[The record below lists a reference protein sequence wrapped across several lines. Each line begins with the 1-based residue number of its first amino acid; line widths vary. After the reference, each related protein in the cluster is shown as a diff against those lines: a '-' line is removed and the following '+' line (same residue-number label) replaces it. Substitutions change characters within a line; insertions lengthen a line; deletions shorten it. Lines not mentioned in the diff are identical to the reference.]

1 MVQENFTIKISS
13 FWQTRQQW
21 ITTGA
26 LAAILAVGAFLR
38 FYHLGQAEAGV
49 NTYYAAAVKSML
61 LSWHNFFFV
70 AFEPGG
76 TLSLDKPPL
85 GFWIETLSARL
96 FGFSGFA
103 LALPNAL
110 AGVLSIFVIY
120 KIIRRPFGPWAGL
133 ASAAALAVMPVAIA
147 TERNNTIDGMLAFV
161 LLLAAWAFLQSV
173 YTGKARWLFLG
184 VLLVGLGFNIKM
196 LQAFLPLP
204 AFYVLY
210 FFGTKGQWLKK
221 ASYLAAATVLL
232 LAVSFSWA
240 MAVDLTP
247 ASNRPYVDSSS
258 HNSVME
264 LIFGWNGL
272 SRLTMFGGPG
282 GMPFGGQRFGGSNG
296 SNASAGIPP
305 GSPQGQGFPPFAG
318 NTSILQP
325 PAGFIPGSPGASGMP
340 FGGQQFGGPNGLNM
354 SGGIPPGIPQGQ
366 GFQQTGNMS
375 RRGPP
380 GFLMGLV
387 GPLRLFTWPMVG
399 EASWLLPFVLGGLIV
414 LAVVLWK
421 RPLPLLSLSGEQH
434 ASFILW
440 SGWLLIAA
448 LFFSFSQGLMHN
460 YYLIM
465 IGGPIAALTGMT
477 LWALWQIIQR
487 QWSLGWVLAVLLMG
501 VTVSFETYA
510 LIGNTSLDILTIA
523 VAENL
528 FTLGVIS
535 AIASAW
541 KPRFSS
547 AAIGILLAAMLVMPA
562 VWSGLTAFNNSPSFL
577 PSAGPAVTGFNN
589 MSPGMM
595 GEVNQSLLNY
605 LLNNTQSGTYLFATG
620 GAMMAAGY
628 ILATDRPVL
637 ALGGF
642 TDIDVVPINKFIS
655 LVKSGRLRFVLLN
668 DGLNEHKAIAQWVK
682 RNCTIVKASAYG
694 GVNGTATGN
703 SIVPMGPM
711 SKSVLY
717 QCGCED

>member
-21 ITTGA
+21 IITGA

-161 LLLAAWAFLQSV
+161 LLLSAWAFLQSV

-247 ASNRPYVDSSS
+247 ASDRPYVDSSS

-272 SRLTMFGGPG
+272 SRLTMSGGPG

-296 SNASAGIPP
+296 SN
-305 GSPQGQGFPPFAG
+305 

-366 GFQQTGNMS
+366 GF
-375 RRGPP
+375 
-380 GFLMGLV
+380 
-387 GPLRLFTWPMVG
+387 LRLFTWPMVG

-421 RPLPLLSLSGEQH
+421 RPLLLLSLSGEQH

-523 VAENL
+523 VAGILLNL
-528 FTLGVIS
+528 GTIS
-535 AIASAW
+535 AIASAR

-562 VWSGLTAFNNSPSFL
+562 VWSGLTAFNNSPSVL
-577 PSAGPAVTGFNN
+577 PSAGPAETGFNN

-642 TDIDVVPINKFIS
+642 TGVDVVPIDKFIS
-655 LVKSGRLRFVLLN
+655 LVKSGWLRFVLLN

-682 RNCTIVKASAYG
+682 LNCTIVNASAYG

>member
-1 MVQENFTIKISS
+1 
-13 FWQTRQQW
+13 
-21 ITTGA
+21 
-26 LAAILAVGAFLR
+26 
-38 FYHLGQAEAGV
+38 
-49 NTYYAAAVKSML
+49 
-61 LSWHNFFFV
+61 
-70 AFEPGG
+70 
-76 TLSLDKPPL
+76 
-85 GFWIETLSARL
+85 
-96 FGFSGFA
+96 
-103 LALPNAL
+103 
-110 AGVLSIFVIY
+110 
-120 KIIRRPFGPWAGL
+120 
-133 ASAAALAVMPVAIA
+133 
-147 TERNNTIDGMLAFV
+147 
-161 LLLAAWAFLQSV
+161 
-173 YTGKARWLFLG
+173 
-184 VLLVGLGFNIKM
+184 
-196 LQAFLPLP
+196 
-204 AFYVLY
+204 
-210 FFGTKGQWLKK
+210 
-221 ASYLAAATVLL
+221 
-232 LAVSFSWA
+232 
-240 MAVDLTP
+240 
-247 ASNRPYVDSSS
+247 
-258 HNSVME
+258 ME

-272 SRLTMFGGPG
+272 SRLMMFGGPG
-282 GMPFGGQRFGGSNG
+282 GTPFGGQQFGGSNG
-296 SNASAGIPP
+296 MN
-305 GSPQGQGFPPFAG
+305 

-325 PAGFIPGSPGASGMP
+325 PAGFIPGSPNPGSMP

-366 GFQQTGNMS
+366 GFQQLTGNMS

-380 GFLMGLV
+380 GFLMGSA

-421 RPLPLLSLSGEQH
+421 RPFGEQH
-434 ASFILW
+434 ATLILW

-460 YYLIM
+460 HYLIM

-510 LIGNTSLDILTIA
+510 LIGTTSLDILTIA
-523 VAENL
+523 VAGNL
-528 FTLGVIS
+528 LTLGTIS

-562 VWSGLTAFNNSPSFL
+562 VWSGLTAFNNSPSSL
-577 PSAGPAVTGFNN
+577 PTSGPAVAGYDN

-595 GEVNQSLLNY
+595 GGVNQNLLNY

-620 GAMMAAGY
+620 GATMAAGY

-642 TDIDVVPINKFIS
+642 TGTDVVPIDKFIS
-655 LVKSGRLRFVLLN
+655 LVKSGQLRFVLLN
-668 DGLNEHKAIAQWVK
+668 DGPNEHKAIAQWVK
-682 RNCTIVKASAYG
+682 LNCTIVNASAYG

>member
-1 MVQENFTIKISS
+1 
-13 FWQTRQQW
+13 
-21 ITTGA
+21 
-26 LAAILAVGAFLR
+26 
-38 FYHLGQAEAGV
+38 
-49 NTYYAAAVKSML
+49 
-61 LSWHNFFFV
+61 
-70 AFEPGG
+70 
-76 TLSLDKPPL
+76 
-85 GFWIETLSARL
+85 
-96 FGFSGFA
+96 
-103 LALPNAL
+103 
-110 AGVLSIFVIY
+110 
-120 KIIRRPFGPWAGL
+120 
-133 ASAAALAVMPVAIA
+133 
-147 TERNNTIDGMLAFV
+147 
-161 LLLAAWAFLQSV
+161 
-173 YTGKARWLFLG
+173 
-184 VLLVGLGFNIKM
+184 
-196 LQAFLPLP
+196 
-204 AFYVLY
+204 
-210 FFGTKGQWLKK
+210 
-221 ASYLAAATVLL
+221 
-232 LAVSFSWA
+232 

-305 GSPQGQGFPPFAG
+305 GSPQGQGFPPF
-318 NTSILQP
+318 
-325 PAGFIPGSPGASGMP
+325 
-340 FGGQQFGGPNGLNM
+340 GGQQFGGPNGLNM

-366 GFQQTGNMS
+366 GFQQTGNTS
-375 RRGPP
+375 RRGQP
-380 GFLMGLV
+380 GLFFGSA
-387 GPLRLFTWPMVG
+387 GFLRLFTWPMVG

-523 VAENL
+523 VAGILLNL
-528 FTLGVIS
+528 GTIS
-535 AIASAW
+535 AIASAR

-595 GEVNQSLLNY
+595 GGVNQSLLNY

-642 TDIDVVPINKFIS
+642 TDIDVVPIDKFIS
-655 LVKSGRLRFVLLN
+655 LVKSGWLRFVLLN

-682 RNCTIVKASAYG
+682 LNCTIVNASAYG

>member
-296 SNASAGIPP
+296 SN
-305 GSPQGQGFPPFAG
+305 

-366 GFQQTGNMS
+366 GFQQTGNTS

-380 GFLMGLV
+380 GFLFGSA
-387 GPLRLFTWPMVG
+387 GFLRLFTWPMVG

-421 RPLPLLSLSGEQH
+421 RPMLLLSLSGEQH

-523 VAENL
+523 VAGILLNL
-528 FTLGVIS
+528 GTIS
-535 AIASAW
+535 AIASAR

-547 AAIGILLAAMLVMPA
+547 AAIGILLAAILVMPA
-562 VWSGLTAFNNSPSFL
+562 VWSGLTTFNNSPSFL
-577 PSAGPAVTGFNN
+577 PSAGPAEAGFDN

-595 GEVNQSLLNY
+595 GGVNQNLLNY

-642 TDIDVVPINKFIS
+642 TDIDVVPIDKFIS

-682 RNCTIVKASAYG
+682 RNCTIVNASAYG
-694 GVNGTATGN
+694 GVNGTATDN
-703 SIVPMGPM
+703 SIAPMGPM